1 MSQGGGAFASQA
13 WGLRVNLQ
21 SPLKKKKERE
31 REGKKEGGRREGGE
45 REGYSIPV
53 PALRGL

>member
-31 REGKKEGGRREGGE
+31 REKERKREEGGREGKGKDI
-45 REGYSIPV
+45 RFLSQ
-53 PALRGL
+53 L